1 LYILTKSKIISNNLL
16 MIRIIYNYIDKKVL
30 KIIKDDLER
39 NNIMQML
46 TVHGKEEQT
55 KTLIK

>member
-1 LYILTKSKIISNNLL
+1 

>member
-1 LYILTKSKIISNNLL
+1 

-30 KIIKDDLER
+30 KIIRDDLER
-39 NNIMQML
+39 NNIMQTL